1 MTSKPYIVQVV
12 SPEEAAELIQKFKQ
26 GPENLNGRKSLM
38 LAGVGVNL
46 EGSFSLTARD
56 AASGEIEWAHED
68 KNLIT
73 DFGRRVWAD
82 TRFSASVFISFSPST
97 EVPQSGR
104 YSIPSDVTQ
113 CFSSGGFAPVN
124 APATHTKTWS
134 TTFGTPGTTRTLG
147 TIALCS
153 ATTEGNMGTKFVM
166 AYALLTP
173 PKTQTT
179 TQTLEVVYKVSMNP
193 IA

>member
-1 MTSKPYIVQVV
+1 MTSKQYAVQIV
-12 SPEEAAELIQKFKQ
+12 SHAEAAELLQKFKQ
-26 GPENLNGRKSLM
+26 GPENLNGRTSLL

-56 AASGEIEWAHED
+56 AASGEVAWAHEG

-82 TRFSASVFISFSPST
+82 NRFSTAFLSFSPST

-104 YSIPSDVTQ
+104 YTLPSDVTQ
-113 CFSSGGFAPVN
+113 CFSSGGFAPTN
-124 APATHTKTWS
+124 APATHTKTWA
-134 TTFGTPGTTRTLG
+134 TTFGTPGVTRTLG
-147 TIALCS
+147 TIALCFAS
-153 ATTEGNMGTKFVM
+153 FDVNTGPKYIM